1 MQSAPAIQ
9 PTQKTLAQRFRRDWV
24 NHWPAYLMII
34 PAIVLTFLF
43 CYVPMYGIVLAF
55 KKYNP
60 MTGIMGSPW
69 VGFTHFEKF
78 FQSPYFTQLLR
89 NTLRISIYG
98 ILVSYPLQIT
108 LALLINELGNLR
120 FKKVVQTISYMPYF
134 ISMVV
139 LCGMLRS
146 FLSYD
151 GLFNA
156 IRALLGYGNAI
167 NYLSEPAYFPSI
179 IVWSDQWTGL
189 GWGTIIYLSALSSID
204 QQLYEAARIDG
215 CGRFRQALHVT
226 IPGIVPT
233 IAMLMILNI
242 NILAVNSEKILL
254 LYSPLTYETG
264 DVFGTFIYR
273 QGIKGGK
280 YDYST
285 AVGLLGT
292 VVSLAT
298 TLFVNWVSKKT
309 TEQSLW

>member
-1 MQSAPAIQ
+1 MSTAPVSIQ
-9 PTQKTLAQRFRRDWV
+9 PTKRTLSQRFRRDL
-24 NHWPAYLMII
+24 NQHWPAYLMII
-34 PAIVLTFLF
+34 PAIALTFLF
-43 CYVPMYGIVLAF
+43 SYVPMYGIVLAF

-60 MTGIMGSPW
+60 MKGIMGSPW
-69 VGFTHFEKF
+69 IGLTHFSKF
-78 FQSPYFTQLLR
+78 LSSPYFIQLLR

-98 ILVSYPLQIT
+98 IVVSYPLQII
-108 LALLINELGNLR
+108 LALLINELHNLR

-139 LCGMLRS
+139 LCGMLKS

-151 GLFNA
+151 GLFNSV
-156 IRALLGYGNAI
+156 RLLFGGEPI
-167 NYLSEPAYFPSI
+167 NFLSDPKYFPSI
-179 IVWSDQWTGL
+179 SVWSDQWTGL

-204 QQLYEAARIDG
+204 QQLYESARIDG

-226 IPGIVPT
+226 IPGIIPT

-242 NILAVNSEKILL
+242 NVLAVNSEKILL
-254 LYSPLTYETG
+254 LYTPLTYETG

-280 YDYST
+280 YDYTT

-292 VVSLAT
+292 TVALLT

>member
-1 MQSAPAIQ
+1 MSTAPVSIQ
-9 PTQKTLAQRFRRDWV
+9 PTKRTLSQRFRRDL
-24 NHWPAYLMII
+24 NQHWPAYLMII
-34 PAIVLTFLF
+34 PAIALTFLF
-43 CYVPMYGIVLAF
+43 SYVPMYGIVLAF

-60 MTGIMGSPW
+60 MKGIMGSPW
-69 VGFTHFEKF
+69 IGLTHFSKF
-78 FQSPYFTQLLR
+78 LSSPYFIQLLR

-98 ILVSYPLQIT
+98 IVVSYPLQII
-108 LALLINELGNLR
+108 LALLINELHNLR
-120 FKKVVQTISYMPYF
+120 FKKIVQTISYMPYF

-139 LCGMLRS
+139 LCGMLKS

-151 GLFNA
+151 GLFNSV
-156 IRALLGYGNAI
+156 RLLFGGEPI
-167 NYLSEPAYFPSI
+167 NFLSDPKYFPSI

-204 QQLYEAARIDG
+204 QQLYESARIDG

-226 IPGIVPT
+226 IPGIIPT

-242 NILAVNSEKILL
+242 NVLAVNSEKILL
-254 LYSPLTYETG
+254 LYTPLTYETG

-280 YDYST
+280 YDYT
-285 AVGLLGT
+285 IAVGLLGT
-292 VVSLAT
+292 TVALLT